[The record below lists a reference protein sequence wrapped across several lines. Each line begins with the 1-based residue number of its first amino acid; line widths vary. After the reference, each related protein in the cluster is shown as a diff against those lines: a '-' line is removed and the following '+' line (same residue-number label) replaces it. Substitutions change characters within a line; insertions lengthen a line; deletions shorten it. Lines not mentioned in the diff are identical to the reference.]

1 MKKVFAAYIIDIVAS
16 NNSYLLQDY
25 FNATF

>member
-1 MKKVFAAYIIDIVAS
+1 MKKVFAAYIIEVVAS

-25 FNATF
+25 FNVTF